1 MSSKYLHTRRNAKN
15 IHHSLGKD
23 KRIFKKLFH
32 DVTLRLQ
39 CEYSGNIIC
48 IGTLVKHHQSLKFK
62 PAFTKLLVLLSL
74 CYIFSLVKV
83 KKEDK
88 LLFKGVRHRSS
99 WSTRALDRLE
109 NGKHLHHLIGQQLP
123 LGQSMEII
131 KGILPQKNSYRPNLI
146 FWIVVGCGK
155 ARFGWKGQK
164 TPKIENFGLKVCSLG
179 PQGDPHMRL

>member
-1 MSSKYLHTRRNAKN
+1 MDDLSEVSGFGDYSENTDMGDYPQYPDKDTEQMAQGV
-15 IHHSLGKD
+15 ILGD
-23 KRIFKKLFH
+23 KINFWVNGVLNMPIS
-32 DVTLRLQ
+32 VLGII
-39 CEYSGNIIC
+39 GNIIC

-123 LGQSMEII
+123 LGQNCPHWQ
-131 KGILPQKNSYRPNLI
+131 LPH
-146 FWIVVGCGK
+146 IVVD
-155 ARFGWKGQK
+155 R
-164 TPKIENFGLKVCSLG
+164 I
-179 PQGDPHMRL
+179 